1 MNKDPIRGISPSM
14 LRNLL
19 ILQNFVWEYIFPNGH
34 GGRIGSTLGCSRM
47 GDSKI
52 WNQFSIGNK
61 TTYFSLHVLTSI
73 FLQKPN
79 LQQQL
84 ECVLKLGHGGDTS
97 TKFEIEVYM
106 EFLNDLSLDKHARVV
121 KSLDVKHKNKLS
133 QWKPIL

>member
-52 WNQFSIGNK
+52 
-61 TTYFSLHVLTSI
+61 
-73 FLQKPN
+73 
-79 LQQQL
+79 
-84 ECVLKLGHGGDTS
+84 
-97 TKFEIEVYM
+97 
-106 EFLNDLSLDKHARVV
+106 
-121 KSLDVKHKNKLS
+121 
-133 QWKPIL
+133 